1 MATNSAKYG
10 ALSTA
15 RGLVNVEWNTFPAL
29 DGFRDCFTL
38 CWRELGA
45 RVINSAD
52 RRGFGT
58 VVLERIAPQA
68 VNGVG
73 RLEYEPSGM
82 VWTLEAPLNQVE
94 GEFEAEGTAV

>member
-1 MATNSAKYG
+1 M
-10 ALSTA
+10 
-15 RGLVNVEWNTFPAL
+15 
-29 DGFRDCFTL
+29 
-38 CWRELGA
+38 
-45 RVINSAD
+45 
-52 RRGFGT
+52 
-58 VVLERIAPQA
+58 LERIAPQA